1 MWWLFAKETETPE
14 YVTYRYSTES
24 ENLDGIITHNKSTW
38 KSVVSSPSSKDR
50 KTPWKADLTLT
61 RFDRWVVTEGY
72 PDRRV
77 VIVG

>member
-24 ENLDGIITHNKSTW
+24 ENLDGMIVHDKATW
-38 KSVVSSPSSKDR
+38 KSVVSSPSAKDR

-61 RFDRWVVTEGY
+61 RFNRWVVIEGY
-72 PDRRV
+72 PDHRMV
-77 VIVG
+77 VVG